1 MSETRRTFLRHAG
14 GALVGLTLAPLAAC
28 ERNEVMTLQQGQSLP
43 FKTPVP
49 DFYVINGGREA
60 VDGWPGVP
68 DLSRSDWTL
77 EVEGLVDRSLTLSYS
92 DLTEAEDLPE
102 VSLLKTMRCVSDPTP
117 TVLPENLLYAGTAV
131 WTGVPLRAVLQRA
144 GIDREKTNRLRLYA
158 EDGYNNNLPI
168 GRVYGP
174 DVKTGPILAYRM
186 NGQVLPRDHGF
197 PVRVVAPRLYGYK
210 NVKWLA
216 RIEATDNDSVFGQYQ
231 NRLGF
236 VDDADVRAT
245 SRVSDPLPGNEVPA
259 GDVRVEGYAL
269 SGYAGVDRVDV
280 AVDDGPFRP
289 ASIQS
294 RESVA
299 EANPDVQGTRQWQDR
314 SSFEYP
320 FAGVWALWSTTVTL
334 SQGQRTIRVRTTDR
348 AGNQQPPTDPD
359 PNDGSNA
366 IAEVEVTVT

>member
-1 MSETRRTFLRHAG
+1 MSESRRAFLRYAG

-28 ERNEVMTLQQGQSLP
+28 ERNEVMTLQQGQALP
-43 FKTPVP
+43 FQTPTS
-49 DFYVINGGREA
+49 DFYVVNGGREA

-77 EVEGLVDRSLTLSYS
+77 EVDGLVDRSLTLSYN
-92 DLTEAEDLPE
+92 DLTEAEELPE

-117 TVLPENLLYAGTAV
+117 TVLPDDLLWVGTAV
-131 WTGVPLRAVLQRA
+131 WTGVPLRAVLEQA
-144 GIDREKTNRLRLYA
+144 GVNREKTNRLRLYA
-158 EDGYNNNLPI
+158 ADGYNNNLPI
-168 GRVYGP
+168 SQVYGP
-174 DVKTGPILAYRM
+174 NVDAGPILAYRM
-186 NGQVLPRDHGF
+186 NGAPLPRDHGF

-236 VDDADVRAT
+236 VDDADIRAT
-245 SRVSDPLPGNEVPA
+245 SRISNPLSGNRVPA

-269 SGYAGVDRVDV
+269 SGDAGVDRVDV
-280 AVDDGPFRP
+280 ALDDEPFRQ
-289 ASIQS
+289 ASIQD

-299 EANPDVQGTRQWQDR
+299 EAHPNVQGTRQWQD

-320 FAGVWALWSTTVTL
+320 FPGVWALWSTTLTL
-334 SQGQRTIRVRTTDR
+334 SQGDHTVRVRTTDR
-348 AGNQQPPTDPD
+348 AGNQQPPTDNNPK
-359 PNDGSNA
+359 DGSNA
-366 IAEVEVTVT
+366 IAEVQVTAV